1 MTTLDSDTVV
11 HDLLSRLHLLCPETK
26 ARWGRMNAHQMV
38 CHLTDSFGLAMGL
51 KTASE
56 DITFLSRTLVRWFAL
71 HTSLRW
77 PKGSPTPPEMDQVRG
92 GTQPVEFAC
101 DTDALEGVIQKFACK
116 PRCYSFAQHPVFGEL
131 TEWEWMRWGYL
142 HMDHHLRQFGL

>member
-38 CHLTDSFGLAMGL
+38 CHLTDSFGLAMGV

-56 DITFLSRTLVRWFAL
+56 DITFLSPHPGPLVRTSYVRTLAKGFA
-71 HTSLRW
+71 HAARN
-77 PKGSPTPPEMDQVRG
+77 G
-92 GTQPVEFAC
+92 
-101 DTDALEGVIQKFACK
+101 
-116 PRCYSFAQHPVFGEL
+116 
-131 TEWEWMRWGYL
+131 
-142 HMDHHLRQFGL
+142 